1 MKPARLKPGAPEPID
16 AFGPFAV
23 AGLVLL
29 GLHVLASFG
38 LRYTPW

>member
-1 MKPARLKPGAPEPID
+1 MDNFVPYC
-16 AFGPFAV
+16 V

-29 GLHVLASFG
+29 GLLTLASFG